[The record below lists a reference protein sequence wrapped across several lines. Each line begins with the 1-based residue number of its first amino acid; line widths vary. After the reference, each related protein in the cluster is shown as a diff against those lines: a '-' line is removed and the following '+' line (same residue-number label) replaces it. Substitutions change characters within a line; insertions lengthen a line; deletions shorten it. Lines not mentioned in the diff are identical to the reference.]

1 MNVAQH
7 AQRILAAWNG
17 ADPVSF
23 EKELA
28 SALVSCRCG
37 SPRNH
42 LELEQQEV
50 LESVIE
56 KLQADPA
63 RRSPQV
69 RATGRLERPS
79 SQSLSAGF
87 ALLAHLSDRVAA

>member
-56 KLQADPA
+56 KLQADPD

-69 RATGRLERPS
+69 RATGFERSS